1 MAIRPGQAPAAASL
15 HGDITEDVLPVLNY
29 EGEEAAILEATRQQ
43 PIDLVVEESGS
54 VSQLE
59 NLVASFGKQYFDV
72 FHITGH
78 GLIQDGTPQFVTED
92 EQGGEQ
98 LTTAKQLAE
107 AFGRRWPRLLFL
119 SGCHTAQAP
128 DGGVIPS
135 MAHAL
140 VNAAADA
147 VLGWARPVYDS
158 TGIFPATHLYRA
170 LATGQTP
177 LEAIAATRREMLRE
191 FLKDTRQARCSDWHL
206 LRMYLGV
213 READAG
219 LAALV
224 TPLKTPGREQI
235 KRRAPEAEFLDAQ
248 GTVKAAPASAFF
260 GRRRELQRCLRPW
273 PFRGITTESSFTAS
287 AVWQE
292 HHRCAPLP
300 PP

>member
-1 MAIRPGQAPAAASL
+1 M
-15 HGDITEDVLPVLNY
+15 LPVLNY

-158 TGIFPATHLYRA
+158 TGIFAATHLYRA

-248 GTVKAAPASAFF
+248 GTVKVAPASAFF

-273 PFRGITTESSFTAS
+273 PCRGITTASSFTVS